1 MTNHDPCPRWR
12 RIFAAAVAVALLGA
26 CGGGPDL
33 TTVTAGDEQIG
44 SGSGSSDDRGT
55 GEPEV
60 QTGGQD
66 PAPGQPGDEAPVVP
80 GDGHEEPGSG
90 EAGDGETGTAGTD
103 EPVGPVGETE
113 TGGDSGATGPVAGPG
128 EVGGF
133 WWSRESKWATVID
146 EVFDMCDD
154 SEAMIAVTG
163 RRPSPGDDDITND
176 QTWLDRARDE
186 ILKFKTSRGVS
197 CEEPGGLRYVTV
209 TKNGPGPPGVSPQD
223 AAKRLKDRAENSPF
237 YGQVV
242 GPPGTLLG
250 SYGFF
255 HHVPEPE
262 NAVKVMADK
271 VTVIDGTIR
280 GLVQNLSDT
289 LWARDVTVAAGDKK
303 WVWPLTV
310 QPGEV
315 APFEIEGWTGTTD
328 PAAIDLQVTATLSAT
343 VDVSRALMFIAGY
356 DWQGTW
362 DQYIA
367 SQFPDFAV
375 PEPPAGEF
383 SYTQA
388 MVGPEAPTSHP
399 SLADQALNQTIND
412 LRAYVAFIDWSTH
425 KVIEVRE
432 ATTYDEKVIVTIHGS
447 EHTNY
452 EVTQIDFTNDS
463 NFLLGFKIQWGW
475 PYIWVGGAN

>member
-1 MTNHDPCPRWR
+1 M
-12 RIFAAAVAVALLGA
+12 
-26 CGGGPDL
+26 
-33 TTVTAGDEQIG
+33 TTVTAGDEQAG
-44 SGSGSSDDRGT
+44 SDADSGESSDGQQS
-55 GEPEV
+55 GEPEA
-60 QTGGQD
+60 QTEGQIPDPEQPGGEAPADPGGGQ
-66 PAPGQPGDEAPVVP
+66 
-80 GDGHEEPGSG
+80 EPGSD

-113 TGGDSGATGPVAGPG
+113 TGGGGPAGPVAAPG

-176 QTWLDRARDE
+176 PTWLDRARDE
-186 ILKFKTSRGVS
+186 ISKFKTSRGVS

-223 AAKRLKDRAENSPF
+223 AAEQWRIGAENSPF

-289 LWARDVTVAAGDKK
+289 LWARDVAVAAGDKK

-399 SLADQALNQTIND
+399 SLADQTLNQTIND

-432 ATTYDEKVIVTIHGS
+432 ATTYDDKVIVTIHGN